1 MTLNSDA
8 ADTSVQAGRALGRGY
23 KWIALSNTTL
33 GMLMATINQSIVL
46 IALPD
51 IFRGIGL
58 NPLSPGNTSYLLW
71 MFMGFLVVSAVLVVS
86 FGRLGDMFG
95 RVRMYTLGF
104 AIFSVASIFLTVT
117 WMHGSDGA
125 LWLIIWR
132 VVQGIGG
139 AFLFA
144 NAAAI
149 VTDAFP
155 ANQRGRALS
164 VNSIAAIAGSFIGL
178 ILGGV
183 LAPVNWH
190 LIFLVS
196 APIGVFGTVWAYFM
210 LHDIGV
216 RKHAQMDW
224 WGNLLFAAGLIAIL
238 VGITYGLLPYGGHPM
253 GWTNPWVLTALFGGL
268 ALLIIFVYVE
278 TKVAEPLFRI
288 SLFRI
293 RAFTAGNIASM
304 MLAMG
309 RGGMQFM
316 LIIWLQ
322 GIWLPL
328 HGYDFSQT
336 PLWAGIYLVPLTT
349 GFLVAAPLS
358 GILSDKFGPKA
369 FTVGGALLTG
379 ASFLLLIFVPV
390 DFAYWEFALVIALN
404 GFGSGLFFSP
414 NWAEMMNSV
423 PADRR
428 GAAGGMIATFQNSA
442 FVLSI
447 GVFFTLMVAGLSEQT
462 PGGHVQRADR
472 AGRPARHGGAD
483 LAPAP
488 DRRAVRLLP
497 RLQPDPATARAAAA
511 SAAPGARGLRDR
523 AGVLPAPDHGAVP
536 QRSRR
541 GLRVRHRGQ
550 RDRGHR
556 LGPDGPAHAGPC
568 RARATGLR
576 TGRRGRRR
584 RLRARRTRRPQ
595 RPGREQRTARQARLG
610 PVLVAFPSIRSVLL
624 LGGLSGRQVSG
635 TVGGYDNHGR
645 CCGKLD
651 AR

>member
-1 MTLNSDA
+1 MTLNPDVA
-8 ADTSVQAGRALGRGY
+8 GAPVQAGRALGPRY

-51 IFRGIGL
+51 IFHGIGL

-117 WMHGSDGA
+117 WMQGADGA
-125 LWLIIWR
+125 MWLIIWR

-155 ANQRGRALS
+155 ANQRGTALS

-253 GWTNPWVLTALFGGL
+253 GWTNPWVLTALFGGA
-268 ALLIIFVYVE
+268 ALLVIFVYVE

-293 RAFTAGNIASM
+293 RAFAAGNIASM

-328 HGYDFSQT
+328 HGYDFADT
-336 PLWAGIYLVPLTT
+336 PLWAGIYLVPLAT
-349 GFLVAAPLS
+349 GFLLAGPVS
-358 GILSDKFGPKA
+358 GYLSDRFGQRLFATSGLLITAAGFTGLMLLPVDFPYWA
-369 FTVGGALLTG
+369 FA
-379 ASFLLLIFVPV
+379 LLIFC
-390 DFAYWEFALVIALN
+390 N
-404 GFGSGLFFSP
+404 GVGSGLFASP
-414 NWAEMMNSV
+414 NTSAIMSSV
-423 PADRR
+423 PARHR
-428 GAAGGMIATFQNSA
+428 GAASGMRATFQNSGIS
-442 FVLSI
+442 LSI
-447 GVFFTLMVAGLSEQT
+447 GIFFSLMVAGLAAHVAGLPPVSTLFASFLGYNPVRNLLRPSGELARLSHRQAVT
-462 PGGHVQRADR
+462 LTGKQFFPHLISGPFHHGLVIVFTAAIGMSVAGALVSLTRGRQFYYDSPGAVE
-472 AGRPARHGGAD
+472 
-483 LAPAP
+483 APPVTAP
-488 DRRAVRLLP
+488 V
-497 RLQPDPATARAAAA
+497 T
-511 SAAPGARGLRDR
+511 AAP
-523 AGVLPAPDHGAVP
+523 
-536 QRSRR
+536 
-541 GLRVRHRGQ
+541 
-550 RDRGHR
+550 
-556 LGPDGPAHAGPC
+556 HAGEP
-568 RARATGLR
+568 
-576 TGRRGRRR
+576 RR
-584 RLRARRTRRPQ
+584 
-595 RPGREQRTARQARLG
+595 
-610 PVLVAFPSIRSVLL
+610 
-624 LGGLSGRQVSG
+624 
-635 TVGGYDNHGR
+635 
-645 CCGKLD
+645 
-651 AR
+651 

>member
-1 MTLNSDA
+1 MTVNSDA
-8 ADTSVQAGRALGRGY
+8 ASAPVQAGRALGPRY

-117 WMHGSDGA
+117 WMHGADGA
-125 LWLIIWR
+125 MWLIIWR

-268 ALLIIFVYVE
+268 ALLVIFVYVE

-293 RAFTAGNIASM
+293 RAFTAGNIASL

-336 PLWAGIYLVPLTT
+336 PLWAGIYLVPLTV

-358 GILSDKFGPKA
+358 GILSDKFGPKP

-390 DFAYWEFALVIALN
+390 DFAYWEFAIVIALN

-414 NWAEMMNSV
+414 NWAEMMNAV

-447 GVFFTLMVAGLSEQT
+447 GIFFTLMVAGLSSKL
-462 PGGHVQRADR
+462 PAAMFGGLTAQGV
-472 AGRPARHGGAD
+472 PA
-483 LAPAP
+483 
-488 DRRAVRLLP
+488 
-497 RLQPDPATARAAAA
+497 ATA
-511 SAAPGARGLRDR
+511 APISHLPPI
-523 AGVLPAPDHGAVP
+523 GVLFASFLGYNPI
-536 QRSRR
+536 QQ
-541 GLRVRHRGQ
+541 L
-550 RDRGHR
+550 
-556 LGPDGPAHAGPC
+556 LGPLLHQLSPAHA
-568 RARATGLR
+568 AYVTGREFFPHLITAPFHSGLGVAFGFAIAANVIAAIASAL
-576 TGRRGRRR
+576 TGRRVSIPA
-584 RLRARRTRRPQ
+584 AREPLDYELAAVAGEGGFE
-595 RPGREQRTARQARLG
+595 PGELVVPSVPEESTG
-610 PVLVAFPSIRSVLL
+610 PP
-624 LGGLSGRQVSG
+624 
-635 TVGGYDNHGR
+635 D
-645 CCGKLD
+645 KPD
-651 AR
+651 